1 MPEKIFDLQIAPGS
15 HTSTTV
21 VAVRGALI
29 LEHIFSFQDAW
40 RSANTDN
47 LIFDLT
53 NVSYIDSAAIGSLVN
68 AQVSCMNKQKK
79 MALAGVPDRV
89 HKILNATRVEGL
101 FKFFPDAQT
110 AEEGLR
116 GASTAA

>member
-1 MPEKIFDLQIAPGS
+1 MPDKTFDLHVAPGS

-21 VAVRGALI
+21 VTVKGALI
-29 LEHIFSFQDAW
+29 LEHIFSFQNAW
-40 RSANTDN
+40 RAAQADH

-68 AQVSCMNKQKK
+68 AQVSCSNKQKQ

-89 HKILNATRVEGL
+89 HKILNATRVDGL
-101 FKFFPDAQT
+101 FKFFPDAAS
-110 AEEGLR
+110 AEVGLR
-116 GASTAA
+116 GPSSEA